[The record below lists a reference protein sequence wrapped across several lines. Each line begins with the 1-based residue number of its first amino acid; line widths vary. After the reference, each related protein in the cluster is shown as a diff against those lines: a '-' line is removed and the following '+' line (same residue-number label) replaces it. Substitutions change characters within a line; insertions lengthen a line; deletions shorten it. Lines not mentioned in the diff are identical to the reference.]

1 MLSRASHTDARSTWL
16 LIALGAVLGALFVS
30 GISPH
35 DRLTWFMEVLPVM
48 LGIPAL
54 VLTFKRFPLTTV
66 LYLGIFIHAL
76 VLIMGGA
83 YTYARVPLG
92 FEIAEWLNMSRNPY
106 DKIGHFMQG
115 FVPALLAREVLIRG
129 AYVRTQGMLFFLV
142 TCTVLAFS
150 AFYELIEWW
159 AALAMGGNAE
169 DFLGL
174 QGYQWDTQSDMFYAL
189 CAAMLAQLLLGP
201 VQSNQIRRLQKDLPA

>member
-1 MLSRASHTDARSTWL
+1 MATTQNTDPRITPL
-16 LIALGAVLGALFVS
+16 LLALGAVLGAMLVS
-30 GISPH
+30 GVSPH
-35 DRLTWFMEVLPVM
+35 DRLTWFMEVFPVM
-48 LGIPAL
+48 VAVSAL
-54 VLTFKRFPLTTV
+54 VFTFKKFPLTTV
-66 LYLGIFIHAL
+66 LYCGIFLHAL

-92 FEIAEWLNMSRNPY
+92 FEIAELLNISRNPY

-115 FVPALLAREVLIRG
+115 LVPALLAREILMRG
-129 AYVRTQGMLFFLV
+129 VYVRTRGMLFFLV

-159 AALAMGGNAE
+159 AALAMGGSAE

-174 QGYQWDTQSDMFYAL
+174 QGYEWDTQSDMFYAL
-189 CAAMLAQLLLGP
+189 CGAIFAQLVFGP
-201 VQSNQIRRLQKDLPA
+201 LQAAQIRRLSPQGPPA